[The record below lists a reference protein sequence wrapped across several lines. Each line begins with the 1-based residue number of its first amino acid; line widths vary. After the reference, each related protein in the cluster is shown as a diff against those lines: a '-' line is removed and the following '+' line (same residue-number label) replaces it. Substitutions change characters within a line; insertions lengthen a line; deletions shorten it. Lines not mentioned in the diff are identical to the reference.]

1 MFKLLDAYPIPYMAP
16 TLKTV
21 ITVIWPA
28 CHLAYLTAMLD
39 AFQVLKVK

>member
-1 MFKLLDAYPIPYMAP
+1 MFKLFDAYPIPYMAP
-16 TLKTV
+16 NLRTV

-28 CHLAYLTAMLD
+28 CHLAYLTAVLD